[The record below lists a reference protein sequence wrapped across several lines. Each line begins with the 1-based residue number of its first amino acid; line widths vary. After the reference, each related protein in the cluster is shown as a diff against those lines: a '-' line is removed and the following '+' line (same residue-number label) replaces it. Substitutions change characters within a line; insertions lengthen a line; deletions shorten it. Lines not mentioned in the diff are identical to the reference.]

1 MGGSSRV
8 RQGKAAPG
16 RSSAAAS
23 ASQRPRRAA
32 RGAGTRTTAPAGQ
45 SPKLA
50 PDVAAFLEAYQPNK
64 RPVRDAWDV
73 IGPDVRRVVS
83 VYAPVSTARA
93 TQVMAA
99 VAGLAAHQHAQQH
112 SLAGADWLNR
122 DAIDNY
128 IASLPASPTTRTT
141 HTRLDAVARANG
153 ALIEDRVLPPLPRT
167 QVAEPYT
174 TKELAAIRTHIDTR
188 TTNRDQLLAVFLLG
202 IGAGLDGRE
211 IPDVAGSDIVVGPH
225 SLLVRAPG
233 VRASSRSG
241 KKNVARPSR
250 PARLVPITAAVEAD
264 LAKLAMA
271 APHQPLAGDMVARTR
286 DLSTIQSRWPQT
298 LPRLEGGRL
307 RATWIAQHLQ
317 RPVPVAALSSAGTGD
332 GDRVFA
338 RLSGGVDPATYMSAL
353 RGTACC
359 TPCHEAGRGAE
370 PLEPSTYSNFNSV
383 TLDEVRASL
392 DGVRS

>member
-1 MGGSSRV
+1 MGDSSRV

-32 RGAGTRTTAPAGQ
+32 RGAGTRTAPASQ
-45 SPKLA
+45 TPKLA
-50 PDVAAFLEAYQPNK
+50 PDVAVFLETYRPNK
-64 RPVRDAWDV
+64 RPVRDAWDD
-73 IGPDVRRVVS
+73 IGPHVRRVVS

-99 VAGLAAHQHAQQH
+99 VAALAAHQHAQQH
-112 SLAGADWLNR
+112 TFTGTDWLKR
-122 DAIDNY
+122 EAIDNY
-128 IASLPASPTTRTT
+128 IASLPANATTRTT
-141 HTRLDAVARANG
+141 QTRLEAVARANG
-153 ALIEDRVLPPLPRT
+153 ALIDDRVLPPLPRT
-167 QVAEPYT
+167 QVAEPYK
-174 TKELAAIRTHIDTR
+174 TKDLATLRVHIDTR

-211 IPDVAGSDIVVGPH
+211 IPDITGSDIVVGPH

-241 KKNVARPSR
+241 KNGVARPSR
-250 PARLVPITAAVEAD
+250 PARLVPITAEVESD
-264 LAKLAMA
+264 LARLAMA
-271 APHQPLAGDMVARTR
+271 APHQPLAGEIVARTR
-286 DLSTIQSRWPQT
+286 DLSTIQSRWPRT

-307 RATWIAQHLQ
+307 RATWIAQQLQ

-338 RLSGGVDPATYMSAL
+338 RLSGGVDPAMYMNAL

-359 TPCHEAGRGAE
+359 TSCHDLGRGAG
-370 PLEPSTYSNFNSV
+370 PFDPGTYSGLGSV

>member
-23 ASQRPRRAA
+23 ASRRPSRAA
-32 RGAGTRTTAPAGQ
+32 RGEGTRATAPPSQ
-45 SPKLA
+45 SPKLD
-50 PDVAAFLEAYQPNK
+50 PEVAAFLEAYRPGK
-64 RPVRDAWDV
+64 RPVRDSWDV

-83 VYAPVSTARA
+83 AYAPVSTARA
-93 TQVMAA
+93 TQVIAA
-99 VAGLAAHQHAQQH
+99 VAALAAHQHAHQH
-112 SLAGADWLNR
+112 CLTGADWLKR

-128 IASLPASPTTRTT
+128 IASLPPSPTTRTT
-141 HTRLDAVARANG
+141 HTRLEAVARANG

-211 IPDVAGSDIVVGPH
+211 IPDVTGSDIVVGPH

-241 KKNVARPSR
+241 KKSVARPSR

-264 LAKLAMA
+264 LAKLAVA
-271 APHQPLAGDMVARTR
+271 APHEPLAGDMVARTR

-338 RLSGGVDPATYMSAL
+338 RLSGGVDPGTYMSAL

-359 TPCHEAGRGAE
+359 TPCQEAGRGAE
-370 PLEPSTYSNFNSV
+370 PFEPSTYRSLNSV
-383 TLDEVRASL
+383 TLVEVRASL

>member
-32 RGAGTRTTAPAGQ
+32 RGAGTRTTAPASQ

-50 PDVAAFLEAYQPNK
+50 PDVAAFLETYQPNK
-64 RPVRDAWDV
+64 RPVREAWDV

-112 SLAGADWLNR
+112 SLAGSDWLNR

-128 IASLPASPTTRTT
+128 IASLPPSPTTRTT
-141 HTRLDAVARANG
+141 HTRLEAVARANG

-211 IPDVAGSDIVVGPH
+211 IPDVTGSDIVVGPH

-241 KKNVARPSR
+241 KKGVARPSR
-250 PARLVPITAAVEAD
+250 PARLVPITSAVEAD
-264 LAKLAMA
+264 LAKLAMQ
-271 APHQPLAGDMVARTR
+271 APREPLAGDMVARTR

-307 RATWIAQHLQ
+307 RATWIAQQLQ

-338 RLSGGVDPATYMSAL
+338 RLSGGVNPGTYMSAL

-359 TPCHEAGRGAE
+359 APCHEAGRGAG
-370 PLEPSTYSNFNSV
+370 PFEPSNYSSLNSV

>member
-1 MGGSSRV
+1 MGESSRA

-32 RGAGTRTTAPAGQ
+32 RGEGTRTTAPANQ
-45 SPKLA
+45 PPKLA
-50 PDVAAFLEAYQPNK
+50 PDVAAFLETYRPSK

-73 IGPDVRRVVS
+73 IGPDVRRVVA

-93 TQVMAA
+93 TQVIAA
-99 VAGLAAHQHAQQH
+99 VAALAAHQHAQQH
-112 SLAGADWLNR
+112 ALTGADWLSR
-122 DAIDNY
+122 DAIDHY
-128 IASLPASPTTRTT
+128 IAGLPPSPTTRTT
-141 HTRLDAVARANG
+141 HTRLEAVARANG
-153 ALIEDRVLPPLPRT
+153 ALIEDRVLPPLSRT
-167 QVAEPYT
+167 PVAEPYS

-211 IPDVAGSDIVVGPH
+211 IPDITGRDIVVGPH

-241 KKNVARPSR
+241 RKGVARPSR

-264 LAKLAMA
+264 LAKLAVA
-271 APHQPLAGDMVARTR
+271 APREPLAGEMVARTR
-286 DLSTIQSRWPQT
+286 DLSTLQSRWPRT
-298 LPRLEGGRL
+298 LPRLEGARL

-338 RLSGGVDPATYMSAL
+338 RLSSGVDPGTYMNAL

-359 TPCHEAGRGAE
+359 TGCREASRGAG
-370 PLEPSTYSNFNSV
+370 PFEPSTYSSLNRV